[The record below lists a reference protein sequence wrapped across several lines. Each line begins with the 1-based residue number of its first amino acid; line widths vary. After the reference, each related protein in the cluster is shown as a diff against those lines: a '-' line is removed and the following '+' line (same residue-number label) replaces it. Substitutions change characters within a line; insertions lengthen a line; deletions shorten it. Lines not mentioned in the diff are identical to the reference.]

1 MFIKIALILS
11 VILQFLAAIIA
22 ISLIRRTKYNV
33 SWMLISSGFILLAI
47 QRITEL
53 LDLLDYPMHSR
64 KTIWESWLS
73 FSIALLML
81 VGVIFIKRIFKWL
94 QQIDNLR
101 KQNESRVLSAILKT
115 EESERLKFAKEL
127 HDGLGP
133 ILSSVKMAISALSR
147 SITKEN
153 DKKIVENTAKLIEES
168 LLSLKEISNKLSPHI
183 LNNFGLLKAIES
195 FISKFGNSA
204 DFQIDLSS
212 NLENKRFDYNVEV
225 VLYRVVCELIAN
237 TIKHSGANHISIDIA
252 ENESMINLV
261 YSDNGIGFDDQMLD
275 NQNKG
280 MGYSN
285 IKSRI
290 KSLNGSLNV
299 ETSPN
304 EGVCVNVSIKIKV
317 VTQVAN

>member
-47 QRITEL
+47 QRYTEL
-53 LDLLDYPMHSR
+53 IDLLDFPMHSR

-73 FSIALLML
+73 FSIALLLL

-101 KQNESRVLSAILKT
+101 KQNEARVLSAILKT

-133 ILSSVKMAISALSR
+133 ILSSVKMSISALSR
-147 SITKEN
+147 SITREN
-153 DKKIVENTAKLIEES
+153 DRKIVENTAKLIEES

-195 FISKFGNSA
+195 FISKLGNAS
-204 DFQIDLSS
+204 DIQIDLL
-212 NLENKRFDYNVEV
+212 NNIENKRFDYDIEV

-237 TIKHSGANHISIDIA
+237 TLKHSGANHISIEIMET
-252 ENESMINLV
+252 ENMIKLI
-261 YSDNGIGFDDQMLD
+261 YTDNGIGFDEQILD
-275 NQNKG
+275 GQNKG

-285 IKSRI
+285 IRSRI
-290 KSLNGSLNV
+290 KSLDGSMLV
-299 ETSPN
+299 KTFSN
-304 EGVCVNVSIKIKV
+304 EGVWVNVSIKIK
-317 VTQVAN
+317 

>member
-1 MFIKIALILS
+1 MFIKIALIIS
-11 VILQFLAAIIA
+11 VILQFAAAIIA
-22 ISLIRRTKYNV
+22 ISLFRRTKYNV

-47 QRITEL
+47 QRFIELREL
-53 LDLLDYPMHSR
+53 LDNPIHSR

-81 VGVIFIKRIFKWL
+81 VGVIFIKRIFKFL

-101 KQNESRVLSAILKT
+101 KQNESRVLSAIIKT
-115 EESERLKFAKEL
+115 EENERLKFAKEL

-153 DKKIVENTAKLIEES
+153 DKKIVENSAKLIEES

-195 FISKFGNSA
+195 FISKFGSGVNI
-204 DFQIDLSS
+204 QIDLQS
-212 NLENKRFDYNVEV
+212 NIENKRFDYNVEV

-237 TIKHSGANHISIDIA
+237 TIKHSGADKISINI
-252 ENESMINLV
+252 NESDNYLKLAYI
-261 YSDNGIGFDDQMLD
+261 DNGVGFDENIIEYQT
-275 NQNKG
+275 KG

-285 IKSRI
+285 INSRI
-290 KSLNGSLNV
+290 KSLNGTIEI
-299 ETSPN
+299 ETRPN
-304 EGVCVNVSIKIKV
+304 EGVYVNISIKIK
-317 VTQVAN
+317 